1 MLEEI
6 MRLLAGLAGLG
17 GLISVLVNFLKVVG
31 VVKDG
36 TSEQWVQGF
45 NLVAFIAVAVIYF
58 AEFQVDWA
66 QLDGWLTVMA
76 TFIGFIVQL
85 LSSKVTYSVTKGA
98 PVIGFS
104 YSNKANG

>member
-6 MRLLAGLAGLG
+6 MRLFAGLAGLG

>member
-6 MRLLAGLAGLG
+6 MRLFAGLAGLG

-85 LSSKVTYSVTKGA
+85 LSSKVTYSVTKGL

>member
-1 MLEEI
+1 

-98 PVIGFS
+98 QLS
-104 YSNKANG
+104 